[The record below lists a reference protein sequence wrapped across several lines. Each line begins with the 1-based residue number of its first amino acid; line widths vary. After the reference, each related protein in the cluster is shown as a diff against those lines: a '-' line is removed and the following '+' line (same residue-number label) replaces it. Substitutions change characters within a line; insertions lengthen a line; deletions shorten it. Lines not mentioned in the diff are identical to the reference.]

1 MFERLIARAEEQ
13 ARSAQRRIIERLALR
28 ELPPDVGVERF
39 GGGLRLIGKRLKQR
53 MIKDIN
59 LRNFWR

>member
-13 ARSAQRRIIERLALR
+13 GRAAQQRIIERLALR
-28 ELPPDVGVERF
+28 ELPLDVGVERF
-39 GGGLRLIGKRLKQR
+39 GGGIRLIGKRLKHR

>member
-28 ELPPDVGVERF
+28 KLPLDVDVERF
-39 GGGLRLIGKRLKQR
+39 GGGLRLIGKRLKLR
-53 MIKDIN
+53 MIKDFN